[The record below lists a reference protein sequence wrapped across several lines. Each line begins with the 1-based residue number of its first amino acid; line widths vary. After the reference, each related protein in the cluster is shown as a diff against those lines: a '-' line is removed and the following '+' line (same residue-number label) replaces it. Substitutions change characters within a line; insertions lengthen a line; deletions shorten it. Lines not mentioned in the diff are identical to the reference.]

1 MFVRQNQNQFRNS
14 NADVQIFYGAG
25 SSLLGVTQTYSWIK
39 PVGVS
44 HVYMMLIGSGG
55 PGDGSTGGGTGSGG
69 SGAVTVWYGAA
80 QNVPNNLII
89 QPSFFGV
96 SGHAQVDSYVY
107 YRGSSASL
115 AILLTAGAGSTG
127 VGGTAMTANQFAN
140 SGFFQS
146 VAGQAGISSGTQTP
160 SATTFLSSGSAGA
173 AATANY
179 GYSVTGVNNG
189 FFQLQPIIV
198 STGSNG
204 TNSAADN
211 TIGGIGSGGA
221 YGGATGGNGGAG
233 MILIA
238 SW

>member
-1 MFVRQNQNQFRNS
+1 MFPRQNQNQFRTA

-25 SSLLGVTQTYSWIK
+25 YANSAKTQTYSWVK

-44 HVYMMLIGSGG
+44 HVYMMLIGGGG
-55 PGDGSTGGGTGSGG
+55 PGDGSTGATGSGG

-89 QPSFFGV
+89 QPSFIGGAGAGGV
-96 SGHAQVDSYVY
+96 NSYVY
-107 YRGSSASL
+107 YCGSSASL
-115 AILLTAGAGSTG
+115 VTLLTASVGSTG
-127 VGGTAMTANQFAN
+127 IGGTAMTANQFAN

-146 VAGQAGISSGTQTP
+146 VAGQAGIPSGSQTP
-160 SATTFLSSGSAGA
+160 SATTFLSSGGAGTTT
-173 AATANY
+173 TANY
-179 GYSVTGVNNG
+179 GYSVTGSNSG

-198 STGSNG
+198 SVGGSG
-204 TNSAADN
+204 TTAGADN

-221 YGGATGGNGGAG
+221 YGGVNGGNGGAG

>member
-14 NADVQIFYGAG
+14 NADVRIFYGAG
-25 SSLLGVTQTYSWIK
+25 NANSGQTQTYSWVK

-44 HVYMMLIGSGG
+44 HVYMMLIGGGG
-55 PGDGSTGGGTGSGG
+55 PGDASTGSGG

-80 QNVPNNLII
+80 QNVPDDLII
-89 QPSFFGV
+89 QPSFVGGAGAGGV
-96 SGHAQVDSYVY
+96 NSYVY

-115 AILLTAGAGSTG
+115 VTLLTASVGNPGI
-127 VGGTAMTANQFAN
+127 GGTAMTANQFAN

-146 VAGQAGISSGTQTP
+146 VAGQAGISSGSQTP
-160 SATTFLSSGSAGA
+160 SATTFLSGGGA
-173 AATANY
+173 ASGTTTANY
-179 GYSVTGVNNG
+179 GYTVTGSRSG

-198 STGSNG
+198 SVGGNGS
-204 TNSAADN
+204 ADN

-221 YGGATGGNGGAG
+221 YGATNGGAG
-233 MILIA
+233 GAGLVLIA